1 MTQTL
6 FIFVHEQDFP
16 PNQVHVSL
24 WHAMP
29 IRCGMQL
36 TLEEICTVNHLQQK
50 DDENIREKKQI
61 IIEKNNGNIDEL
73 NSA

>member
-6 FIFVHEQDFP
+6 FIFMHEQDFP

-24 WHAMP
+24 WHTMP

-50 DDENIREKKQI
+50 DDENIREKKDNHW
-61 IIEKNNGNIDEL
+61 KK
-73 NSA
+73 